1 MTYFYKMINELY
13 QKTLE
18 NELGRAKYL
27 LLTLIVASWQ
37 MLKVAKLDLL
47 AESLPLPILFESR
60 KKKIKR
66 FLRWENLTIEK
77 VWFP

>member
-37 MLKVAKLDLL
+37 MLKVAKL
-47 AESLPLPILFESR
+47 
-60 KKKIKR
+60 
-66 FLRWENLTIEK
+66 
-77 VWFP
+77 